1 MIAGIT
7 GTGDVRKVEKK
18 RRKVSRFE
26 AYDNTLMGPYKIDIA
41 IVVVDA
47 LGTGTDK
54 LPKWLGKIET
64 NSMLQKIVL
73 FGKILSI

>member
-54 LPKWLGKIET
+54 LPK
-64 NSMLQKIVL
+64 
-73 FGKILSI
+73 